1 MSDDEKKY
9 LESKVGTFFNKV
21 KWLLFIPYFIESLK
35 KDFKYKDN
43 VQAML
48 TYQKYLECELIGN
61 KLSIIYEPD
70 KREAGI
76 KSNLD
81 ILFSD
86 YEYINAGTFK
96 IPKRKFEYTISDDVM
111 NIFKIGKYSKMYSSN
126 TLSEYKRLNTNIK
139 YMDSNGAY
147 VFPNM
152 KSYYILSKDK
162 TYQKIIEDVL
172 DLPNGTLDNIELES
186 IYDEQIN
193 N

>member
-1 MSDDEKKY
+1 
-9 LESKVGTFFNKV
+9 
-21 KWLLFIPYFIESLK
+21 
-35 KDFKYKDN
+35 
-43 VQAML
+43 
-48 TYQKYLECELIGN
+48 
-61 KLSIIYEPD
+61 
-70 KREAGI
+70 
-76 KSNLD
+76 
-81 ILFSD
+81 
-86 YEYINAGTFK
+86 
-96 IPKRKFEYTISDDVM
+96 M

-172 DLPNGTLDNIELES
+172 DLLNGTLDNIELES